1 MNTYTKF
8 LVKNYL
14 LSLLN
19 VFFIFFCLI
28 YVLNLLTELEFFKKT
43 NVQSY
48 FPLYLSLI
56 NTPIFVFEMF
66 PFIFLISTQFF
77 FNNLFTDNE
86 MNIFKYSGLKNTKI
100 FSILTLTTF
109 FVGILIISIFYNL
122 SSNLKN
128 LYLGLKSNYTEDKK
142 YLAVITNNGLW
153 IKDIYKENI
162 LMINASSFNNNE
174 LTNTYISE
182 FNKNFD
188 IIRNI
193 KSQKIDIS
201 NKEWIIHNAEIYVQN
216 NRELVKKLKF
226 KTNFDYELIQNLF
239 SNMSSL
245 SLLEL
250 IKMRKNYQKL
260 NYSLTEI
267 DLQLLKLISFPFY
280 FILMFVFSA
289 AIMMSTKTFKNK
301 SLKIIIGLFLSVIIY
316 YINNFFFILGTS
328 ERLDVINSILIPLLM
343 LTAVNFLLMRNIN
356 AK

>member
-8 LVKNYL
+8 LVKTYL
-14 LSLLN
+14 ISLLN

-28 YVLNLLTELEFFKKT
+28 FILNLLTELEFFKQKD
-43 NVQSY
+43 VQVY

-77 FNNLFTDNE
+77 FNTLFSDNE
-86 MNIFKYSGLKNTKI
+86 MNIFKYSGLRNTKI
-100 FSILTLTTF
+100 FSILTITTF
-109 FVGILIISIFYNL
+109 FIGIIIISIFYNL

-153 IKDIYKENI
+153 IKDIYNENI

-174 LTNTYISE
+174 LLNAYISE
-182 FNKNFD
+182 FDKNFE
-188 IIRNI
+188 IKRNI
-193 KSQKIDIS
+193 KSKKINIR
-201 NKEWIIHNAEIYVQN
+201 NKEWIIEEAEIYEQN
-216 NRELVKKLKF
+216 DKEIVKNLKF
-226 KTNFDYELIQNLF
+226 KTNFDYELIQKLF

-245 SLLEL
+245 SFIEL
-250 IKMRKNYQKL
+250 IKMRENYKKL

-267 DLQLLKLISFPFY
+267 DLQLFKLILFPFY
-280 FILMFVFSA
+280 FILMFIFSA
-289 AIMMSTKTFKNK
+289 IIMMNTKTFKSK

-316 YINNFFFILGTS
+316 YINNFFYVLGSS
-328 ERLDVINSILIPLLM
+328 EKLNAVSSVIIPLII
-343 LTAVNFLLMRNIN
+343 LTMVNFIFMRNIN

>member
-8 LVKNYL
+8 LIRTFL
-14 LSLLN
+14 LSFLN

-28 YVLNLLTELEFFKKT
+28 YVLNLLTELEFFKQT
-43 NVQSY
+43 DVRTY

-56 NTPIFVFEMF
+56 NTPMFVFEMF

-77 FNNLFTDNE
+77 FNTLFNDNE
-86 MNIFKYSGLKNTKI
+86 MNIFKYSGLRNTKI
-100 FSILTLTTF
+100 FYILAITTF
-109 FVGILIISIFYNL
+109 FVGLIIISLFYNL

-153 IKDIYKENI
+153 IKDIYNENI
-162 LMINASSFNNNE
+162 LMINASSFDDNE
-174 LTNTYISE
+174 LINTYISE
-182 FNKNFD
+182 FDKNFE

-193 KSQKIDIS
+193 KSKKINIT
-201 NKEWIIHNAEIYVQN
+201 NKEWIIKDAEIYVQN
-216 NRELVKKLKF
+216 NREIVKSLKL
-226 KTNFDYELIQNLF
+226 KTNFDYKLIQNLF

-245 SLLEL
+245 SFMEL
-250 IKMRKNYQKL
+250 IEMRKNYKRL

-280 FILMFVFSA
+280 FILMFIFSGI
-289 AIMMSTKTFKNK
+289 IMMNTKAFKNK

-316 YINNFFFILGTS
+316 YVNNFFYVLGTS
-328 ERLDVINSILIPLLM
+328 EKINVLNSVFIPLTI
-343 LTAVNFLLMRNIN
+343 LTIINFFLMRNIN

>member
-8 LVKNYL
+8 LVKTYIM
-14 LSLLN
+14 SFLN

-28 YVLNLLTELEFFKKT
+28 YILNLLTELEFFKQLDV
-43 NVQSY
+43 NAY

-77 FNNLFTDNE
+77 FNTLFTDNE

-100 FSILTLTTF
+100 FSILAVTTF
-109 FVGILIISIFYNL
+109 FVGIIIVSIFYNL

-153 IKDIYKENI
+153 IKDIFEGNI
-162 LMINASSFNNNE
+162 IMINASSFNNNE
-174 LTNTYISE
+174 LIDTYISE
-182 FNKNFD
+182 FDENFE

-193 KSQKIDIS
+193 KSQKIDIT
-201 NKEWIIHNAEIYVQN
+201 NKEWIIKDAQIYIQNSKEIVN
-216 NRELVKKLKF
+216 NLKF
-226 KTNFDYELIQNLF
+226 RTNFDYKLIQNLF

-245 SLLEL
+245 SFVELLE
-250 IKMRKNYQKL
+250 MRKNYKKL

-267 DLQLLKLISFPFY
+267 DLQLFKLISFPLY
-280 FILMFVFSA
+280 FILMFLFA
-289 AIMMSTKTFKNK
+289 AIIMMNTKTFKSK
-301 SLKIIIGLFLSVIIY
+301 SLKITIGLFLSVIIY
-316 YINNFFFILGTS
+316 YINNFFYILGTS
-328 ERLDVINSILIPLLM
+328 EKINVISSIIIPLII
-343 LTAVNFLLMRNIN
+343 LTTINFLFMRNIN
-356 AK
+356 DK

>member
-1 MNTYTKF
+1 MSVYVKF
-8 LVKNYL
+8 LIRNYL
-14 LSLLN
+14 LSFFN

-43 NVQSY
+43 DVETY

-56 NTPIFVFEMF
+56 NTPILVFEMF

-86 MNIFKYSGLKNTKI
+86 MNIFKYSGLKNSKI
-100 FSILTLTTF
+100 FSILSITTF

-153 IKDIYKENI
+153 IKDIYNENI
-162 LMINASSFNNNE
+162 LMINASSFNENQ
-174 LTNTYISE
+174 LLDTYISE
-182 FNKNFD
+182 FDKNFQ

-193 KSQKIDIS
+193 KSQKIDIT
-201 NKEWIIHNAEIYVQN
+201 NKEWIIKNAEIYVQN
-216 NRELVKKLKF
+216 NREIVNSLKL

-245 SLLEL
+245 SFIEL
-250 IKMRKNYQKL
+250 IEMRENYKKL

-267 DLQLLKLISFPFY
+267 DLQLFKLISFPFY
-280 FILMFVFSA
+280 FILMFIFSA
-289 AIMMSTKTFKNK
+289 IIMMNTKTFKSK
-301 SLKIIIGLFLSVIIY
+301 TLKIIIGLFLSVIIY
-316 YINNFFFILGTS
+316 YVNNFFYVLGTS
-328 ERLDVINSILIPLLM
+328 EKLNVISSIIIPLTI
-343 LTAVNFLLMRNIN
+343 LTIINFILLRNIN

>member
-8 LVKNYL
+8 LVKTYL

-28 YVLNLLTELEFFKKT
+28 YILNLLTELEFFKQA
-43 NVQSY
+43 NVKSY
-48 FPLYLSLI
+48 FPLYLSLL

-66 PFIFLISTQFF
+66 PFIFLIATQFF
-77 FNNLFTDNE
+77 FNTLFTDNE

-100 FSILTLTTF
+100 FSILAITTF
-109 FVGILIISIFYNL
+109 FVGIIIISIFYNL

-153 IKDIYKENI
+153 IKDIYNENK

-174 LTNTYISE
+174 LINTYISE
-182 FNKNFD
+182 FDKNFNVL
-188 IIRNI
+188 RNI
-193 KSQKIDIS
+193 RSQKIDIT
-201 NKEWIIHNAEIYVQN
+201 NKEWIINDAEIYVQN
-216 NRELVKKLKF
+216 NREIVKSLRF
-226 KTNFDYELIQNLF
+226 KTNFDYKLIQNLF

-245 SLLEL
+245 SFLEL
-250 IKMRKNYQKL
+250 IEMRKNYEKL

-267 DLQLLKLISFPFY
+267 NLQILKLISFPFY
-280 FILMFVFSA
+280 FILMFIFSA
-289 AIMMSTKTFKNK
+289 IIMMNTKTFKSK
-301 SLKIIIGLFLSVIIY
+301 SLKIIVGLFLSVIIY
-316 YINNFFFILGTS
+316 YVNNFFYILGTS
-328 ERLDVINSILIPLLM
+328 EKINVISSVLIPLIILI
-343 LTAVNFLLMRNIN
+343 TINCLLMRDIN

>member
-8 LVKNYL
+8 LVKTYL
-14 LSLLN
+14 ISFLN

-43 NVQSY
+43 DVDNY

-56 NTPIFVFEMF
+56 NTPMFVFEML

-77 FNNLFTDNE
+77 FNTLFTDNE

-100 FSILTLTTF
+100 FSIIGITTF
-109 FVGILIISIFYNL
+109 FVGIIIISIFYNL

-153 IKDIYKENI
+153 IKDIYDGKI
-162 LMINASSFNNNE
+162 MMINASSFNNNE
-174 LTNTYISE
+174 LVDTYISE
-182 FNKNFD
+182 FDKNFE

-193 KSQKIDIS
+193 KSQKIDIKD
-201 NKEWIIHNAEIYVQN
+201 KEWIIKDAEIYIQN
-216 NRELVKKLKF
+216 NKEIVNNLKF

-245 SLLEL
+245 SFMEL
-250 IKMRKNYQKL
+250 IEMRKNYKSL

-267 DLQLLKLISFPFY
+267 DLQLLKLVSFPFY
-280 FILMFVFSA
+280 FILMFIFA
-289 AIMMSTKTFKNK
+289 AIIMMNTKAFKSK
-301 SLKIIIGLFLSVIIY
+301 SLKVIVGLFLSVIIY
-316 YINNFFFILGTS
+316 YINNFFYILGIS
-328 ERLDVINSILIPLLM
+328 EKINVISSIFIPLIIL
-343 LTAVNFLLMRNIN
+343 AIINFLFMRNIN

>member
-8 LVKNYL
+8 LVKSYL
-14 LSLLN
+14 MSLLN

-28 YVLNLLTELEFFKKT
+28 YVLNLLTELEFFKQMEVGT
-43 NVQSY
+43 Y

-77 FNNLFTDNE
+77 FNTLFKDDE

-100 FSILTLTTF
+100 FSILSITTF
-109 FVGILIISIFYNL
+109 LIGILIISIFYNL

-153 IKDIYKENI
+153 IKDIYNENI
-162 LMINASSFNNNE
+162 LMINANSFNNNE
-174 LTNTYISE
+174 LQNTYISE
-182 FNKNFD
+182 FNKNFE
-188 IIRNI
+188 ILRNI
-193 KSQKIDIS
+193 KSKKIDIT
-201 NKEWIIHNAEIYVQN
+201 NKEWVIKDAEIYIQN
-216 NRELVKKLKF
+216 NKEIVKTLKL

-245 SLLEL
+245 SFIEL
-250 IKMRKNYQKL
+250 IEMRKNYKKL

-267 DLQLLKLISFPFY
+267 DLQIFKLILFPFY
-280 FILMFVFSA
+280 FILMFILSA
-289 AIMMSTKTFKNK
+289 IIMMNTKTFKNK

-316 YINNFFFILGTS
+316 YINNFFYILGTS
-328 ERLDVINSILIPLLM
+328 EKVNVISSVIIPLLILAM
-343 LTAVNFLLMRNIN
+343 VNLLFLRNIN

>member
-8 LVKNYL
+8 LIRTYL
-14 LSLLN
+14 SSFLN

-28 YVLNLLTELEFFKKT
+28 FVLNLLTELEFFKQT
-43 NVQSY
+43 DVGSY

-77 FNNLFTDNE
+77 FNTLFTDNE
-86 MNIFKYSGLKNTKI
+86 INIFKYSGLKNTKI
-100 FSILTLTTF
+100 FSILVYTTF
-109 FVGILIISIFYNL
+109 LIGIIIITLFYNL

-153 IKDIYKENI
+153 IKDIYNEKI
-162 LMINASSFNNNE
+162 MMINASSFNKNE
-174 LTNTYISE
+174 LVNTYISE
-182 FNKNFD
+182 FDKNFE

-193 KSQKIDIS
+193 KSKKIDIK
-201 NKEWIIHNAEIYVQN
+201 NKEWIIKDAEIYIQN
-216 NRELVKKLKF
+216 NKEIVNNLKF
-226 KTNFDYELIQNLF
+226 KTNFDYKLIQNLF

-245 SLLEL
+245 SFVEL
-250 IKMRKNYQKL
+250 IEMRKNYIKL

-280 FILMFVFSA
+280 FILMFIFSA
-289 AIMMSTKTFKNK
+289 TIMMNTKTFKNK
-301 SLKIIIGLFLSVIIY
+301 SLKIIVGLFLSVIIY
-316 YINNFFFILGTS
+316 YINNFFYVLGTS
-328 ERLDVINSILIPLLM
+328 EKINVTISVLTPLLVLSVINSFM
-343 LTAVNFLLMRNIN
+343 MRNIN